1 MPDSTHVTRVSSREF
16 NQNGGLAKRAAANG
30 PVIITDRGTPSHVLM
45 TYVDYQGLKEQS
57 ARHATESPFLSV
69 AEALSD
75 PASAHIDLEIPRL
88 NYRPRDIDLS

>member
-16 NQNGGLAKRAAANG
+16 NQNGGLAKRAAENG

-45 TYVDYQGLKEQS
+45 TYVDYQGLKD
-57 ARHATESPFLSV
+57 ATEAPFLSV

-88 NYRPRDIDLS
+88 NYRPRDIDFS